1 MHTCRVTFPERWN
14 RPMAS
19 GIEAF
24 AKDFPES
31 ETGFV
36 VHSGDV
42 ILPLGGRAL
51 ALPMGLL

>member
-1 MHTCRVTFPERWN
+1 
-14 RPMAS
+14 MAS